1 MDLKSPSVTKKGCQ
15 ILIRSIH
22 HRVISIINIYL
33 LSIRT
38 PQNEANVSKIREEK
52 PHNSSTVTA
61 GIFDRLLSDR
71 TTREGRGPLNHTL
84 GQ

>member
-1 MDLKSPSVTKKGCQ
+1 MDLKSPSGTKKECQ

-38 PQNEANVSKIREEK
+38 PQNEANVSKISEEK
-52 PHNSSTVTA
+52 TTIALQLQQESLTD
-61 GIFDRLLSDR
+61 FFQDRKSVV
-71 TTREGRGPLNHTL
+71 
-84 GQ
+84 